1 MTFPKLPDAPR
12 LLLEATLRPVQGTRF
27 QPTGFPDLGAATYRL
42 ADTTEMLLVESAQS
56 VANRLE
62 STCWDEAEHRLVAPL
77 RGLPYVEV
85 VRDGKVITN
94 SLLEAHRLNSAYIE
108 HSDVS
113 AAIRRDIDY
122 KKDEPVDRPRF
133 IRTLCKYDPGSL
145 LHGVFLESIA
155 GVLRLPRALGG
166 FIEARDV
173 RVVSSGGVKN
183 DRVMA
188 EKDEAAG
195 TTAKEGF
202 GNVPFHRD
210 EYTAATLTAYF
221 NLDLDQLRSYR
232 LGPELEQCLYALA
245 LFKVQRFLA
254 RGLRLRTACDLEADE
269 LRVTR
274 PAGLSLPPL
283 SVIAETLPGLITTAT
298 RAGLFADPPVTRA
311 IFQPPRKGKAKPAET
326 DDASDDASSDEP
338 APTPK
343 KPATKSKAGK

>member
-1 MTFPKLPDAPR
+1 MTFPTLPDAPR
-12 LLLEATLRPVQGTRF
+12 LLIEADLHPVQGTRF

-42 ADTTEMLLVESAQS
+42 ADGTEMLLVESAQS

-62 STCWDEAEHRLVAPL
+62 STCWDQAEGRLVAPL
-77 RGLPYVEV
+77 QGLPYVEV
-85 VRDGKVITN
+85 MRDGKLITN

-108 HSDVS
+108 HSDVA
-113 AAIRRDIDY
+113 AAIRGDIDY
-122 KKDEPVDRPRF
+122 KKDEPLDRARF
-133 IRTLCKYDPGSL
+133 VRALCKYDPNTL

-210 EYTAATLTAYF
+210 EYTASTLTAYF

-232 LGPELEQCLYALA
+232 LGFEVEQCLYALA
-245 LFKVQRFLA
+245 LFKVQNFLA
-254 RGLRLRTACDLEADE
+254 RGLRLRTACDLEAGE
-269 LRVTR
+269 PRVTR
-274 PAGLSLPPL
+274 PGGLALPPL
-283 SVIAETLPGLITTAT
+283 SVVTETLPGLIAAVT
-298 RAGLFADPPVTRA
+298 RAGRFADPPVTRA
-311 IFQPPRKGKAKPAET
+311 IFQPPRKGKAKAGET
-326 DDASDDASSDEP
+326 DEASSEEP
-338 APTPK
+338 AVTGK
-343 KPATKSKAGK
+343 KSASKARAGK